1 VSKTIYDPS
10 NGNSPGTTPE
20 NIHPFA
26 GNRAETLTLASKVLV
41 IAGDL
46 GVGKTTFVDSIL
58 RILAAKDILA
68 GNIFTG
74 NHNTALLK

>member
-1 VSKTIYDPS
+1 V
-10 NGNSPGTTPE
+10 
-20 NIHPFA
+20 

-58 RILAAKDILA
+58 CIVAAKDILA